1 MKKICIK
8 SIIAITFLLAGCG
21 GSSLPAI
28 SPQSVNF
35 PVVSNIG
42 DQVGEVYGFSWQ
54 NPDGTTE
61 SWKPAN
67 KTLLVFWIYG
77 CSQCLPEI
85 VAADEFARNSK
96 LDVVV
101 VNMNKIKDLT
111 LLSDMV
117 AQLDEPLTVKMVLD
131 PTSELGHMYGVSTV
145 PDAMIVDGS
154 GKILVRQKARIDMD
168 TLLEMERKSEAK

>member
-1 MKKICIK
+1 MKKTCINGL
-8 SIIAITFLLAGCG
+8 IAITILLAGCG
-21 GSSLPAI
+21 GYSLPVI

-35 PVVSNIG
+35 PVVSAIG
-42 DQVGEVYGFSWQ
+42 DQIGEVYGFSWQ
-54 NPDGTTE
+54 NPDKTTE

-85 VAADEFARNSK
+85 VAVDEFAKNSK

-101 VNMNKIKDLT
+101 VNMNKIKDLP
-111 LLSDMV
+111 LLTDMV

-131 PTSELGHMYGVSTV
+131 PTSDLGRMYGVSTV

-168 TLLEMERKSEAK
+168 TLLEMEKKSEVK